1 MTTTGIFYSMVHNY
15 SRPPPGGRNEARHRQ
30 LRQMED
36 IKIGFVPAH
45 REPFDDDWA
54 VNMRKR
60 CLAALSRIKGLEIIV
75 PDAKLTRGGLVRD
88 DGDADRAIKLF
99 QGRKIDGLII
109 GTMTFGDEVS
119 ALAVAAAF
127 RDIPILLFGTKEGDF
142 TADGGRRSDSFC
154 GTLAVSSGL
163 HRRKIPFLFSGIL
176 FPEEAIFKADIENFA
191 AVCSIVKGFVGARIG
206 LVGPRPERFETC
218 ISNEDAL
225 MQCFNQR
232 VVPTSML
239 DIMLRLEGLKDNA
252 PELQKIIGAMGKEVD
267 LSSLGAK
274 KARTIAGLQ
283 YALKQ
288 FAAEK
293 GLSALAVQCWTA
305 IQEAYGVSACYAL
318 GRVTGSGLM
327 TACEVDVYGALTML
341 VQNLATLK
349 KSPPHFIDWT
359 IRHQSKKNMFLSW
372 HCGNAP
378 VSLAC
383 RAGGI
388 AIHPHSIL
396 SKQLG
401 KERALGTAE
410 FQLKS
415 GVVTLCRLT
424 ELDGEF
430 KMLVTKGEIVES
442 SQRLRGSW
450 SWVKVPD
457 LDGLYRT
464 LVEEGFTHHASQIH
478 GDYTAPISD
487 ACDLLGIQ
495 VVSV

>member
-1 MTTTGIFYSMVHNY
+1 MIHNY
-15 SRPPPGGRNEARHRQ
+15 HRPPPGGRNEARHRQ

-60 CLAALSRIKGLEIIV
+60 CLAALARIKGLEVIV
-75 PDAKLTRGGLVRD
+75 PDAKLTKGGLVRD
-88 DGDADRAIKLF
+88 DGDADKAINLF
-99 QGRKIDGLII
+99 RERKIDGLVI

-119 ALAVAAAF
+119 ALAVASAF
-127 RDIPILLFGTKEGDF
+127 RNVPLLLFGTKEGDF

-176 FPEEAIFKADIENFA
+176 FPEEASFRADIENFM
-191 AVCSIVKGFVGARIG
+191 AVCSIVKGFMGARIG

-225 MQCFNQR
+225 LNNFNQR
-232 VVPTSML
+232 VVPTSIL
-239 DIMLRLEGLKDNA
+239 DIMLRLEKLKENA
-252 PELQKIIGAMGKEVD
+252 PELKNIISAMKKEID
-267 LSSLGAK
+267 LSGVK
-274 KARTIAGLQ
+274 PEKVRTIAGLQ
-283 YALKQ
+283 LALKQ
-288 FAAEK
+288 FADEK

-305 IQEAYGVSACYAL
+305 IQEAYGISACYAL
-318 GRVTGSGLM
+318 GRVTDSGLM

-341 VQNLATLK
+341 IQNLASFK
-349 KSPPHFIDWT
+349 AARPHFIDWT
-359 IRHQSKKNMFLSW
+359 IRHQTKKNLFLSW

-378 VSLAC
+378 PSLAC
-383 RAGGI
+383 RAQGI

-396 SKQLG
+396 SKPLG
-401 KERALGTAE
+401 KERAMGTAE
-410 FQLKS
+410 FQLKP

-430 KMLVTKGEIVES
+430 KMLVTTGEIVES
-442 SQRLRGSW
+442 AQRLRGSW

-457 LDGLYRT
+457 LDGLYMT
-464 LVEEGFTHHASQIH
+464 LVEEGFTHHASQVH
-478 GDYTAPISD
+478 GDYTMPIED
-487 ACDLLGIQ
+487 ACDFLGIE
-495 VVSV
+495 VVRV

>member
-1 MTTTGIFYSMVHNY
+1 MDKV
-15 SRPPPGGRNEARHRQ
+15 
-30 LRQMED
+30 
-36 IKIGFVPAH
+36 KIGFVPAH

-54 VNMRKR
+54 VQMRKR
-60 CLAALSRIKGLEIIV
+60 CLIALGHIKGREIVV
-75 PDAKLTRGGLVRD
+75 PDAKLTPGGLVRD
-88 DGDADRAIKLF
+88 DSDADKTIKF
-99 QGRKIDGLII
+99 FRDEKIDGLLI

-119 ALAVAAAF
+119 ALAVASAF
-127 RDIPILLFGTKEGDF
+127 RNIPILLFGTKEGDF

-163 HRRKIPFLFSGIL
+163 HRRNIPFLFSGIL
-176 FPEEAIFKADIENFA
+176 FPEDPAFISDINNLVS
-191 AVCSIVKGFVGARIG
+191 VCSIVKGFIGARIG

-225 MQCFNQR
+225 IQRFDQR

-239 DIMLRLEGLKDNA
+239 DIMLRVEGLKGSA
-252 PELQKIIGAMGKEVD
+252 PELQKINREMKKEVD
-267 LSSLGAK
+267 LSALGTE

-288 FAAEK
+288 FAAER

-305 IQEAYGVSACYAL
+305 IQQAYGVSVCYAL
-318 GRVTGSGLM
+318 GRVTDSGLM

-341 VQNLATLK
+341 IQNLATLK
-349 KSPPHFIDWT
+349 TVPPHFIDWT
-359 IRHQSKKNMFLSW
+359 IRHQTKKNVFLSW

-383 RAGGI
+383 RPQGI
-388 AIHPHSIL
+388 SIHSHSIL

-401 KERALGTAE
+401 KQSAVGTAE
-410 FQLKS
+410 FQLKP
-415 GVVTLCRLT
+415 GVVTLCRLA
-424 ELDGEF
+424 EYDGEF
-430 KMLVTKGEIVES
+430 KMLVTRGEIVES
-442 SQRLRGSW
+442 PQRLRGSW

-457 LDGLYRT
+457 LDGLYHT
-464 LVEEGFTHHASQIH
+464 LVEEGFTHHASQVH
-478 GDYTAPISD
+478 GDYTVPIQD
-487 ACDLLGIQ
+487 ACELLGID

>member
-1 MTTTGIFYSMVHNY
+1 M
-15 SRPPPGGRNEARHRQ
+15 
-30 LRQMED
+30 RQMED
-36 IKIGFVPAH
+36 IKLGFVPAH
-45 REPFDDDWA
+45 RYPFDEEWA
-54 VNMRKR
+54 VSMRKR
-60 CLAALSRIKGLEIIV
+60 CLGALSKIKGLKIVV
-75 PDAKLTRGGLVRD
+75 PDARLTQGGLVSD
-88 DGDADRAIKLF
+88 DSDADKAIKLF
-99 QGRKIDGLII
+99 REEKIDGLVI

-127 RDIPILLFGTKEGDF
+127 RDTPILLFGTKEGDF

-176 FPEEAIFKADIENFA
+176 FPEEDTFKTDIENFT
-191 AVCSIVKGFVGARIG
+191 AVCSIIKGFVGARIG

-225 MQCFNQR
+225 MQRFNQR
-232 VVPTSML
+232 VVPTSVL
-239 DIMLRLEGLKDNA
+239 DIMLRMEALKENA
-252 PELQKIIGAMGKEVD
+252 PELQKIVRDMGKEVD
-267 LSSLGAK
+267 LTSLGAK

-283 YALKQ
+283 YGLKQ

-318 GRVTGSGLM
+318 GRVTDSGLM

-349 KSPPHFIDWT
+349 KAPPHFIDWT
-359 IRHQSKKNMFLSW
+359 IRHQTKKNMFLSW

-383 RAGGI
+383 HAEGI

-410 FQLKS
+410 FQLKP
-415 GVVTLCRLT
+415 GVVTLCRLA
-424 ELDGEF
+424 EFDGEF
-430 KMLVTKGEIVES
+430 KMLVTRGEIVES
-442 SQRLRGSW
+442 TQRLRGSW

-478 GDYTAPISD
+478 GDYTSPIID